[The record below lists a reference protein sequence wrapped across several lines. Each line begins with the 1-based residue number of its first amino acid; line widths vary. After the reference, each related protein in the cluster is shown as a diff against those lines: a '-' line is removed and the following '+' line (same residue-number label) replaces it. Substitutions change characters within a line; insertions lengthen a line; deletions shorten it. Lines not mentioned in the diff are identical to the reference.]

1 MSYETAVVADQ
12 TVAAGLD
19 AAVGCARTEWWD
31 QMSGSATVAG
41 LRNSTR
47 IKHSA
52 TVIESAPIRLAI
64 AQHEKDVLVPLLAR
78 CAPFVGRE
86 RELGVLLARLDDA
99 RGGAGGVALVAGE
112 PSSGKTRLLAG
123 FATRAR
129 RLGWIAL
136 SGRAYE
142 TAGMPPYLPFSEALR
157 TYAHGRSAA
166 ELRTMLE
173 AGAAVQRE
181 SPDTPP
187 AGAETAP
194 NPARGPGASGGA
206 ETGSSATWSMRRAG
220 MQETQAHR
228 YITRADAHAR
238 VHGTGWAGRLNK
250 RLGVVITNAVGTMY
264 CAYAFAALALVSLPA
279 ALRSGDP
286 VVVVSWISQT
296 FLQLVLLSIIIVG
309 QQVISE
315 ASDQR
320 AEADHETIILLHQLL
335 MENTRLTD
343 EVHTLQL
350 QQLDLIQRVQ
360 ELVQAK
366 SA

>member
-1 MSYETAVVADQ
+1 
-12 TVAAGLD
+12 
-19 AAVGCARTEWWD
+19 
-31 QMSGSATVAG
+31 
-41 LRNSTR
+41 
-47 IKHSA
+47 
-52 TVIESAPIRLAI
+52 
-64 AQHEKDVLVPLLAR
+64 
-78 CAPFVGRE
+78 
-86 RELGVLLARLDDA
+86 
-99 RGGAGGVALVAGE
+99 
-112 PSSGKTRLLAG
+112 
-123 FATRAR
+123 
-129 RLGWIAL
+129 
-136 SGRAYE
+136 
-142 TAGMPPYLPFSEALR
+142 
-157 TYAHGRSAA
+157 
-166 ELRTMLE
+166 
-173 AGAAVQRE
+173 
-181 SPDTPP
+181 
-187 AGAETAP
+187 
-194 NPARGPGASGGA
+194 
-206 ETGSSATWSMRRAG
+206 